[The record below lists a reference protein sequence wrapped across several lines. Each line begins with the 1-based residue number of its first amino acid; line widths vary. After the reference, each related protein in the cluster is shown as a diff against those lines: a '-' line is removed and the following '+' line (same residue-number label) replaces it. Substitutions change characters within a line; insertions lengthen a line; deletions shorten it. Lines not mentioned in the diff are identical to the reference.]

1 MKKYLFPLFTT
12 LAVIATLAASGQQRF
27 SGTFSNGYKGGRL
40 SFVLSADKKTISD
53 FTFTGHWRCSGS
65 VESITAGPEK
75 AFPVKSGAVDVVLT
89 EPEGGGASAFRFA
102 IKGTVSGKTASG
114 TFRMSIA
121 GLSCDTYLLNW
132 TAQSK

>member
-1 MKKYLFPLFTT
+1 MKISLSCLFTILVLLT
-12 LAVIATLAASGQQRF
+12 GCTARGQQKF
-27 SGTFSNGYKGGRL
+27 TGTFSNGYKGGKV

-53 FTFTGHWRCSGS
+53 FTFTGHWRCGGS

-75 AFPVKSGAVDVVLT
+75 AFPVKNGTVDVVIT

-102 IKGTVSGKTASG
+102 IRGTVSGRRASG